1 MIKPSLKTI
10 QKMRKNV
17 KVESTNG
24 FFDAEYVRAGV
35 GVNFLVGE
43 TTVKLDL
50 FKKSFYRIKCF
61 NGNIQVF

>member
-1 MIKPSLKTI
+1 MIKPNLKTI

-17 KVESTNG
+17 KVESING

-43 TTVKLDL
+43 TTLKFDL
-50 FKKSFYRIKCF
+50 FEKKLLPDKIF
-61 NGNIQVF
+61 

>member
-1 MIKPSLKTI
+1 MIKPTLKTI

-17 KVESTNG
+17 KVESING

-43 TTVKLDL
+43 TTLKLDL
-50 FKKSFYRIKCF
+50 FEKKLLTDKIF
-61 NGNIQVF
+61 

>member
-1 MIKPSLKTI
+1 MIKPTLKTI

-43 TTVKLDL
+43 TTLKLDL
-50 FKKSFYRIKCF
+50 LEKSF
-61 NGNIQVF
+61 

>member
-1 MIKPSLKTI
+1 MIKPTLKTI

-17 KVESTNG
+17 KVESING

-43 TTVKLDL
+43 TTLKLDL
-50 FKKSFYRIKCF
+50 FEKKLLPDKMF
-61 NGNIQVF
+61 